1 MKLKLQLFP
10 NFILTQL
17 FLLFS
22 PMGNIQTDFLAWQAS
37 HCWQPAWEGAVPSG
51 VGAVRVPLVFC
62 LTLEVS
68 ICSERS
74 QAQT

>member
-22 PMGNIQTDFLAWQAS
+22 PIGNIQTDFLAWQAS
-37 HCWQPAWEGAVPSG
+37 HCWQPAWEGAVQSG
-51 VGAVRVPLVFC
+51 VGAVRVPLIFC

-68 ICSERS
+68 ICFERS